1 MKILGQESVGTHIT
15 YTLKINKE
23 DVILLHKFTQK
34 AIEIRRIFLDL

>member
-1 MKILGQESVGTHIT
+1 MKILGQESVGTHII

-34 AIEIRRIFLDL
+34 AMEIRIFLDL